1 MITSCTGCETR
12 YRLDDEKVPR
22 RRVRVRCPGCQTIF
36 ELDGTL
42 AAAGDQVTGLESSA
56 GDRQPATAPPSP
68 AATNELGIE
77 TNERPTS
84 VLGGAPA
91 DEARPTPVSSP
102 SADSSQPAA
111 AKSPAA
117 KSPAA
122 KSPTAESPAA
132 KSPAP
137 IPAAE
142 VTSQDAQSAVAVAD
156 APKAAGG
163 RRNRDKAR
171 MLARAL
177 VSDILVY
184 NRDARDKAVAEGN
197 LLEVLGPEIKKSW
210 ELYKEKVGE
219 DVANNTTHFR
229 DALNEILAGGDKIF

>member
-12 YRLDDEKVPR
+12 FQLDDEKVPR
-22 RRVRVRCPGCQTIF
+22 RRIRVRCPGCQTVF

-42 AAAGDQVTGLESSA
+42 ADVGDQVAGLESSA
-56 GDRQPATAPPSP
+56 GDQLPATAPPSP
-68 AATNELGIE
+68 AAPNELGIE

-84 VLGGAPA
+84 VLGDAMV
-91 DEARPTPVSSP
+91 DEVRPTPVSSP
-102 SADSSQPAA
+102 PPSSSQPAA
-111 AKSPAA
+111 AESPVAQSPAA
-117 KSPAA
+117 QTPAD
-122 KSPTAESPAA
+122 

-137 IPAAE
+137 LPAAE

-197 LLEVLGPEIKKSW
+197 LLEALGPEIKKSW

-229 DALNEILAGGDKIF
+229 DALNEILAGGEKVF

>member
-12 YRLDDEKVPR
+12 FQLDDEKVPR
-22 RRVRVRCPGCQTIF
+22 RRVRVRCPGCQTVF

-42 AAAGDQVTGLESSA
+42 ADVGDQVAGLESSA
-56 GDRQPATAPPSP
+56 GDQLPAPAPPSP

-84 VLGGAPA
+84 VLGGATV

-102 SADSSQPAA
+102 PPSSSQPAA
-111 AKSPAA
+111 AKSPVAQ
-117 KSPAA
+117 SPAA
-122 KSPTAESPAA
+122 QTPAD

-137 IPAAE
+137 LPAAE

-163 RRNRDKAR
+163 RRNRDKPR

-197 LLEVLGPEIKKSW
+197 LLEALGPEIKKSW

-219 DVANNTTHFR
+219 DVANNTTYFR
-229 DALNEILAGGDKIF
+229 EALNEILAGGEKVF